1 MIKLN
6 EHLKYQMNHM
16 HGSLFDFIYKCHELL
31 EHNKIKN
38 DFYKEACDTK
48 KVLYYGKE
56 QTMLL
61 EQIAEDIIE
70 VIEDQDEDLA
80 HHLAMCLLRI
90 QGYKVK
96 VKPFRNK
103 GQSFHTW

>member
-1 MIKLN
+1 
-6 EHLKYQMNHM
+6 M
-16 HGSLFDFIYKCHELL
+16 HGSLFDFIYKCHEVL

-38 DFYKEACDTK
+38 DFYEDACNTK
-48 KVLYYGKE
+48 KVLHYGISNDKE

>member
-1 MIKLN
+1 MLKLN
-6 EHLKYQMNHM
+6 DHLKYQMNHM

-48 KVLYYGKE
+48 KVLYYGKG

-70 VIEDQDEDLA
+70 VIEAQDEDLA

>member
-1 MIKLN
+1 
-6 EHLKYQMNHM
+6 
-16 HGSLFDFIYKCHELL
+16 
-31 EHNKIKN
+31 
-38 DFYKEACDTK
+38 
-48 KVLYYGKE
+48 
-56 QTMLL
+56 MLL